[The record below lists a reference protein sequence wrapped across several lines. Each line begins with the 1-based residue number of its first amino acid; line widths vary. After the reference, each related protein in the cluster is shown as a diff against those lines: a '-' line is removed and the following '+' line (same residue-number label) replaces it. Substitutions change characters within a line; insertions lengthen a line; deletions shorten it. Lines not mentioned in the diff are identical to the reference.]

1 LDATVRGINLFSEA
15 PSMGR
20 LTVADAKRMCTK
32 AELGVVMGSRTGAIE
47 QLSADQLK
55 KNVASARRLR
65 DKWRD
70 LATEQRRETQQ
81 AQNARV
87 TDKNARSGEKAALFA
102 HVLKRYEDQLKQVEA
117 AGATGGT
124 TLAKPPK
131 KKVRAAGHR
140 IKRAVVRDELK
151 GVRSELNA
159 ASKAKVKKKK
169 AAKKKVAA
177 PAAAAPK
184 KKAAKKKVVAKKVAK
199 KKVAKKA
206 AKKKPTFGVG
216 SLGLVTAE
224 PARQLSAET
233 AAKKARLK
241 ASGKISRVQGHVQ
254 ARGGRKQAKRDSR

>member
-1 LDATVRGINLFSEA
+1 
-15 PSMGR
+15 MGR

-47 QLSADQLK
+47 QLSADQLM

-81 AQNARV
+81 AQNSRV

-102 HVLKRYEDQLKQVEA
+102 HVLKRYEDQLKQAEA
-117 AGATGGT
+117 AGATGGM
-124 TLAKPPK
+124 TLAKPAK
-131 KKVRAAGHR
+131 KKVRSAGHR

-169 AAKKKVAA
+169 AVKKKPAA
-177 PAAAAPK
+177 ASAAAAPK
-184 KKAAKKKVVAKKVAK
+184 KKVAKKKIAK

-206 AKKKPTFGVG
+206 VKKTAKKKPAFGVG

>member
-1 LDATVRGINLFSEA
+1 
-15 PSMGR
+15 MGR

-32 AELGVVMGSRTGAIE
+32 AELGVVMGSRPDAIE
-47 QLSADQLK
+47 KLSADQLK

-65 DKWRD
+65 DKWQD
-70 LATEQRRETQQ
+70 LATQQRRETQQ
-81 AQNARV
+81 AQKSRV

-117 AGATGGT
+117 SGAIGGV
-124 TLAKPPK
+124 TLAKPAK
-131 KKVRAAGHR
+131 KKVRTAGHR

-151 GVRSELNA
+151 DVRSELNA

-169 AAKKKVAA
+169 TAKKKATKKKVAA
-177 PAAAAPK
+177 
-184 KKAAKKKVVAKKVAK
+184 KKVAAKKVAK

-206 AKKKPTFGVG
+206 AKKKPAFGIG

-224 PARQLSAET
+224 PARQLSAQT
-233 AAKKARLK
+233 AAKKSRLK

>member
-1 LDATVRGINLFSEA
+1 
-15 PSMGR
+15 MGR

-32 AELGVVMGSRTGAIE
+32 AELGVVMGSRPDAIE

-70 LATEQRRETQQ
+70 LSTEQRRETQQ
-81 AQNARV
+81 AQNSRV
-87 TDKNARSGEKAALFA
+87 TDKNARSGEKAALFG
-102 HVLKRYEDQLKQVEA
+102 HVLKRYEDQLKQAETVG
-117 AGATGGT
+117 AGGGK
-124 TLAKPPK
+124 TLAKPAK

-151 GVRSELNA
+151 DVRSELNA
-159 ASKAKVKKKK
+159 ASKAKVKKK
-169 AAKKKVAA
+169 AAKKKAAA
-177 PAAAAPK
+177 PATAAPK
-184 KKAAKKKVVAKKVAK
+184 KKAAKKKVAAKKVAK

-206 AKKKPTFGVG
+206 AKKKPAFGVG

-233 AAKKARLK
+233 AAKKNRLK
-241 ASGKISRVQGHVQ
+241 ASGKTSRVQAHVQ

>member
-1 LDATVRGINLFSEA
+1 
-15 PSMGR
+15 MGR

-32 AELGVVMGSRTGAIE
+32 AELGVVMGSRPDAIE
-47 QLSADQLK
+47 KLSVDQLK

-65 DKWRD
+65 DKWQD

-81 AQNARV
+81 AQKSRV

-102 HVLKRYEDQLKQVEA
+102 HVLKRYEEQLAKAQ
-117 AGATGGT
+117 AGGSTVGKV
-124 TLAKPPK
+124 LPKPPK

-140 IKRAVVRDELK
+140 LKRAVARDELK
-151 GVRSELNA
+151 DVRSELNA

-169 AAKKKVAA
+169 AAKKKGAA
-177 PAAAAPK
+177 TPAAAPK
-184 KKAAKKKVVAKKVAK
+184 KKVAKKKAAPKKVAK

-206 AKKKPTFGVG
+206 AKKKPAFGVG

-224 PARQLSAET
+224 PARQLSAQT
-233 AAKKARLK
+233 AAKKSRLK
-241 ASGKISRVQGHVQ
+241 ASGKTSRVQAHVQ

>member
-1 LDATVRGINLFSEA
+1 
-15 PSMGR
+15 MGR
-20 LTVADAKRMCTK
+20 MTVADAKRICTK
-32 AELGVVMGSRTGAIE
+32 SELGLVMGSRPESIE
-47 QLSADQLK
+47 KLSADQLK

-81 AQNARV
+81 AQNSRV

-117 AGATGGT
+117 SGGT
-124 TLAKPPK
+124 AGKTLAKAPK

-151 GVRSELNA
+151 SVRSELNA
-159 ASKAKVKKKK
+159 AGKAKINKKK
-169 AAKKKVAA
+169 AAKKKAVKKKPAA
-177 PAAAAPK
+177 TPAAAAPK
-184 KKAAKKKVVAKKVAK
+184 KKAVAKKVIK
-199 KKVAKKA
+199 KKAVKKS
-206 AKKKPTFGVG
+206 AKKKPAFGVG
-216 SLGLVTAE
+216 SLGLVAAD
-224 PARQLSAET
+224 PGRQLSAQT
-233 AAKKARLK
+233 AAKKSRLK

>member
-1 LDATVRGINLFSEA
+1 
-15 PSMGR
+15 MGR

-32 AELGVVMGSRTGAIE
+32 SELGVVMASRTDAIE

-55 KNVASARRLR
+55 KNIASARRLR

-81 AQNARV
+81 AQNSRV

-102 HVLKRYEDQLKQVEA
+102 HVLKRYEDQLQRVEA
-117 AGATGGT
+117 AGGSGGT

-151 GVRSELNA
+151 EVRSALNA
-159 ASKAKVKKKK
+159 ASKAKTKKKK
-169 AAKKKVAA
+169 AAKKK
-177 PAAAAPK
+177 PAAAPAPK
-184 KKAAKKKVVAKKVAK
+184 KKAVKKKVAK
-199 KKVAKKA
+199 KKTVKKT

-224 PARQLSAET
+224 PGKQRKAET

-254 ARGGRKQAKRDSR
+254 ARGSRKQAKRDSR

>member
-1 LDATVRGINLFSEA
+1 
-15 PSMGR
+15 MGR
-20 LTVADAKRMCTK
+20 MTVADAKRMCTK
-32 AELGVVMGSRTGAIE
+32 SELGVVMGSRPESIE
-47 QLSADQLK
+47 KLSADQLK

-81 AQNARV
+81 AQKSRV

-102 HVLKRYEDQLKQVEA
+102 HVLKRYEDQLKQAEA
-117 AGATGGT
+117 AGGADGK
-124 TLAKPPK
+124 TLAKAPK

-151 GVRSELNA
+151 SVRSELNA
-159 ASKAKVKKKK
+159 TGKGKVKKKK
-169 AAKKKVAA
+169 AAKKK
-177 PAAAAPK
+177 PAATPAATAPK
-184 KKAAKKKVVAKKVAK
+184 KKTVTKKIVK

-206 AKKKPTFGVG
+206 VKKAAKKKLAFGVG
-216 SLGLVTAE
+216 SLGLVNAD
-224 PARQLSAET
+224 PGRQLSAET
-233 AAKKARLK
+233 AAKKSRLK

>member
-1 LDATVRGINLFSEA
+1 
-15 PSMGR
+15 MGR
-20 LTVADAKRMCTK
+20 LTVADAKQMCTK
-32 AELGVVMGSRTGAIE
+32 AELGVVLGSRPDAIE
-47 QLSADQLK
+47 KLSADQLK

-70 LATEQRRETQQ
+70 LATEQRRDTQQ
-81 AQNARV
+81 AQKSRV

-102 HVLKRYEDQLKQVEA
+102 HVLKRYEEQLAKAQ
-117 AGATGGT
+117 AGGSTGGK
-124 TLAKPPK
+124 TLPKAPK

-140 IKRAVVRDELK
+140 LKRAVVRDELK
-151 GVRSELNA
+151 DVRSELNA

-169 AAKKKVAA
+169 AAKKKAAAA

-184 KKAAKKKVVAKKVAK
+184 KKVAKKKVAAKKEVK

-206 AKKKPTFGVG
+206 AKKKPAFGVG

-224 PARQLSAET
+224 PARQLSAQT
-233 AAKKARLK
+233 AAKKSRLK
-241 ASGKISRVQGHVQ
+241 ASGKTSRVQAHVQ

>member
-1 LDATVRGINLFSEA
+1 
-15 PSMGR
+15 MGR

-117 AGATGGT
+117 AGTTGGT

-151 GVRSELNA
+151 EVRSELNA

-169 AAKKKVAA
+169 AAKKKVATST
-177 PAAAAPK
+177 AAAPK
-184 KKAAKKKVVAKKVAK
+184 KKAAKKKVAAKKVVK

-206 AKKKPTFGVG
+206 AKKKSAFGIG

-224 PARQLSAET
+224 PGRQLSAQT
-233 AAKKARLK
+233 AAKKSRLQ
-241 ASGKISRVQGHVQ
+241 ASGKTSRVQAHVQ

>member
-1 LDATVRGINLFSEA
+1 
-15 PSMGR
+15 MGR

-32 AELGVVMGSRTGAIE
+32 SELGVVMGSRPDAIE
-47 QLSADQLK
+47 KLSAAQLK

-65 DKWRD
+65 DKWQD

-81 AQNARV
+81 AQQSRV

-102 HVLKRYEDQLKQVEA
+102 HVLKRYEDQLKQAEA
-117 AGATGGT
+117 AGGGGAT
-124 TLAKPPK
+124 LPKPAK
-131 KKVRAAGHR
+131 KKARVAGHR

-151 GVRSELNA
+151 DVRSELNA

-169 AAKKKVAA
+169 AAKKKAAA
-177 PAAAAPK
+177 PTAAPK
-184 KKAAKKKVVAKKVAK
+184 KKVAKKKVAKKKAVK

-206 AKKKPTFGVG
+206 AKKKPAFGVG
-216 SLGLVTAE
+216 SLGLVSAE
-224 PARQLSAET
+224 PARQLSAQT
-233 AAKKARLK
+233 AAKKSRLK

>member
-1 LDATVRGINLFSEA
+1 
-15 PSMGR
+15 MGR

-32 AELGVVMGSRTGAIE
+32 AELGVVMGSRPDAIE
-47 QLSADQLK
+47 TLSADQLK

-81 AQNARV
+81 AQKSRV

-102 HVLKRYEDQLKQVEA
+102 HVLKRYEDQLKRVEA
-117 AGATGGT
+117 SGATGGV

-140 IKRAVVRDELK
+140 VKRAVVRDELK

-169 AAKKKVAA
+169 AAAPAAGAPKKKVAKKKA
-177 PAAAAPK
+177 VK
-184 KKAAKKKVVAKKVAK
+184 KKAAVK

-206 AKKKPTFGVG
+206 AKKKPAFGIG

-224 PARQLSAET
+224 PARQLSAQT
-233 AAKKARLK
+233 AAKKSRLK
-241 ASGKISRVQGHVQ
+241 ASGKTSRVQAHVQ

>member
-1 LDATVRGINLFSEA
+1 
-15 PSMGR
+15 MGR

-32 AELGVVMGSRTGAIE
+32 AELGVVMESRPDAIE

-70 LATEQRRETQQ
+70 LSTEQRRETQQ

-124 TLAKPPK
+124 KLAKPAK
-131 KKVRAAGHR
+131 KKVRTAGHR

-151 GVRSELNA
+151 SVRSELNA
-159 ASKAKVKKKK
+159 ASKAKVKKK
-169 AAKKKVAA
+169 AAKKKTAA
-177 PAAAAPK
+177 AATTAAPK
-184 KKAAKKKVVAKKVAK
+184 KKVAKKKIAK

-206 AKKKPTFGVG
+206 VKKTVKKKPAFGVG
-216 SLGLVTAE
+216 SLGLVAAE

>member
-1 LDATVRGINLFSEA
+1 
-15 PSMGR
+15 MGR

-32 AELGVVMGSRTGAIE
+32 AELGVVMGSRPDAIE

-151 GVRSELNA
+151 EVRSELNA
-159 ASKAKVKKKK
+159 ASNAKVKKKK
-169 AAKKKVAA
+169 AAKKKPAV

-184 KKAAKKKVVAKKVAK
+184 KKAAKKKVVAKK
-199 KKVAKKA
+199 KVAKKA
-206 AKKKPTFGVG
+206 AKKKPAFGVG
-216 SLGLVTAE
+216 SLGLVASE

>member
-1 LDATVRGINLFSEA
+1 
-15 PSMGR
+15 MGR

-32 AELGVVMGSRTGAIE
+32 AELGVVMGSRPDAIE
-47 QLSADQLK
+47 KLSADQLK

-70 LATEQRRETQQ
+70 LSTEQRRETQQ

-87 TDKNARSGEKAALFA
+87 TDKNARSGEKAALFG
-102 HVLKRYEDQLKQVEA
+102 HVLKRYEDQLKQAEA
-117 AGATGGT
+117 VGAGGVK
-124 TLAKPPK
+124 TLAKPAK
-131 KKVRAAGHR
+131 KKVRVAGHR

-151 GVRSELNA
+151 DVRSELNA

-169 AAKKKVAA
+169 AAKKKAA
-177 PAAAAPK
+177 TPAAAAPK
-184 KKAAKKKVVAKKVAK
+184 KKVAKKKVAAKKVAK

-206 AKKKPTFGVG
+206 AKKKPAFGIG
-216 SLGLVTAE
+216 SLGLVASE

-233 AAKKARLK
+233 AAKRNRLK
-241 ASGKISRVQGHVQ
+241 ASGKTLRVQGHVQ

>member
-1 LDATVRGINLFSEA
+1 
-15 PSMGR
+15 MGR

-32 AELGVVMGSRTGAIE
+32 SELGVVMASRPDAIE

-55 KNVASARRLR
+55 KNIASARRLR

-81 AQNARV
+81 AQNSRV

-102 HVLKRYEDQLKQVEA
+102 HVLKRYEDQLQQVEA
-117 AGATGGT
+117 AGGSGGI

-151 GVRSELNA
+151 DVRSELNA

-169 AAKKKVAA
+169 AAKKKPAAA
-177 PAAAAPK
+177 PAAPK
-184 KKAAKKKVVAKKVAK
+184 KKVVKKKVAK
-199 KKVAKKA
+199 KKAVKKA

-224 PARQLSAET
+224 PGKQRKAET

-254 ARGGRKQAKRDSR
+254 ARGSRKQAKRDAR